1 MDITDTH
8 AHGLAGHDLRLLR
21 DQCRG
26 ASEGA
31 FRLVRESDPV
41 TTAKGARRRIAAI
54 GRGLARTA
62 WAHRA
67 RTDRRGTYAAWLA
80 PEATAES
87 IAVCCVSLHMH
98 AGALTQLRKWP
109 WMIVPRHAIARG
121 HQRLGDADWAAVQS
135 ELRIVAVH
143 AAAVTLLSKALGLK
157 QFAIPAIHGLL
168 IGDVDED
175 ALIARTF
182 LVPPF
187 SKRWGAVLDAWLRFE
202 QRGSPE
208 WTRAIEDIALDHLTS
223 PLVDALETLS
233 AELSGPGFEFLRRAH
248 EPGPDVVGDLW
259 EAARAQ
265 QARDGARNA

>member
-1 MDITDTH
+1 MLITDTH
-8 AHGLAGHDLRLLR
+8 AHGLAGHDLRQLR
-21 DQCRG
+21 DQCRD
-26 ASEGA
+26 ASAGA

-41 TTAKGARRRIAAI
+41 TTAKGARRHIAAI

-67 RTDRRGTYAAWLA
+67 RTDRHGTYAAWLA
-80 PEATAES
+80 PEASAEF
-87 IAVCCVSLHMH
+87 IAVCCVSLRMH

-143 AAAVTLLSKALGLK
+143 AAAVMLLSKALGMK

-168 IGDVDED
+168 VGDVDED
-175 ALIARTF
+175 SLIAKTF

-187 SKRWGAVLDAWLRFE
+187 SQRWGAVLDAWLRFE

-208 WTRAIEDIALDHLTS
+208 WTRAIEDVALDHVT
-223 PLVDALETLS
+223 PALVDALEILG
-233 AELSGPGFEFLRRAH
+233 AELSGHGFGFLRRAH

-259 EAARAQ
+259 EAARGQ
-265 QARDGARNA
+265 QTRDG